1 MIALLCLKNIAERR
15 GWVNRYGL
23 RPQTGAVTKK
33 NRVYGNL
40 QKKQAYKN
48 SVTGFAGPTDDAIL
62 PPTSV
67 ELHSEKE
74 HLIWSQFTRARAK
87 SD

>member
-33 NRVYGNL
+33 SCVYGNL
-40 QKKQAYKN
+40 
-48 SVTGFAGPTDDAIL
+48 
-62 PPTSV
+62 
-67 ELHSEKE
+67 HEK
-74 HLIWSQFTRARAK
+74 TN
-87 SD
+87 